1 VSQKIVRAHHQ
12 VTFAVLVVGV
22 TAYALLQSL
31 VTPVLPVIGRVLGA
45 SDSDVTWVLTAYLL
59 SASIFTPVM
68 GRLGDMRGKKK
79 FFVITLIAL
88 GLGSALAAVA
98 TSLPVMI
105 VARVIQ
111 GVGGGVLPLAFGIIR
126 DEFPREKVPG
136 AVGLIASLSG
146 IGAGLGIVLAGPID
160 AVLGYPWLFWIPFIM
175 IAVATVAAIVFV
187 PESENRQTGR
197 INWFTALL
205 LSLWLVALLTAVS
218 QGSSWGWGS
227 QRVIVLFAI
236 AVAVG
241 TVWVFAETRSSNPLI
256 DMKMMATR
264 GVWTTNLVAFLFGV
278 SMYAVFA
285 ALPRFLQ
292 TSPAAGYGFGA
303 TVTQSGLMLLP
314 QAVFVFLVG
323 LTAGHLAQRLGS
335 KWVLVA
341 GSAISIVPFAIF
353 AFAHDQQWQIYVA
366 TAVTGIGFG
375 LAFSS
380 MSNIIVA
387 SVRQDQTG
395 VASGMNANI
404 RTIGGAVGAAVMSS
418 IVTSHLTSTG
428 VPSES
433 GYVAGFIVLGGVMV
447 LSVIAALLIPSAKKN
462 AAGGRQ
468 DEPDVALRHA
478 ELALLPGGT
487 VVGDGSEGPDT
498 DHRRPTQKE
507 QLSDGPH
514 HR

>member
-1 VSQKIVRAHHQ
+1 VSTKRVRARHQ
-12 VTFAVLVVGV
+12 LTFAVLVVGV

-45 SDSDVTWVLTAYLL
+45 SGGDVTWVLTAYLL

-105 VARVIQ
+105 IARVIQ

-126 DEFPREKVPG
+126 DEFPKAKVPG

-160 AVLGYPWLFWIPFIM
+160 AVLGYQWLFWIPFIM
-175 IAVATVAAIVFV
+175 IAAAAVAAFVFV
-187 PESENRQTGR
+187 PESENRQAGK
-197 INWFTALL
+197 INWFTAVL
-205 LSLWLVALLTAVS
+205 LSVWLVALLTAVS

-227 QRVIVLFAI
+227 LRVVGLFVI
-236 AVAVG
+236 AGVVG
-241 TVWVFAETRSSNPLI
+241 TVWVIAEARSSNPLI

-292 TSPAAGYGFGA
+292 TPSTAGYGFGA

-323 LTAGHLAQRLGS
+323 LTTGHLAQRFGS

-353 AFAHDQQWQIYVA
+353 AYAHDQQWQIYVA

-418 IVTSHLTSTG
+418 IVTSHLSSAG

-433 GYVAGFIVLGGVMV
+433 GYITGFTVLGGVMV
-447 LSVIAALLIPSAKKN
+447 LSVIAALLIPSVRKHAV
-462 AAGGRQ
+462 GGHSE
-468 DEPDVALRHA
+468 EPDVALRHA
-478 ELALLPGGT
+478 ELAYMPGGT
-487 VVGDGSEGPDT
+487 VVGDGSEGPDL
-498 DHRRPTQKE
+498 DHQYRTPKE
-507 QLSDGPH
+507 QASDAPR